1 MKTREHKNM
10 KAIEQFMFLCFYV
23 FMFFLGGFL
32 LISPFNLA
40 WAVAPPDIKI
50 DIGGFNKDSFKAVE
64 PVSCSDQS
72 GQTCLEISWIG
83 DYISAIYRYG
93 LGLAA
98 ILAVVMIMVGGFLWL
113 TSGGNQNQV
122 SRAKEFI
129 VSALTG
135 LLLAL
140 FSFMILSTVNP
151 RLVDLEPL
159 IVSKPE
165 EEVVSSK
172 TETGAF
178 PKDSQVEDITTN
190 IYQECDTNRDLQT
203 FDCYSIFGGARNYQD
218 FGGGE
223 FYFEIPVQGS
233 GEEILTA
240 IGRNETVLNLLSA
253 RRGLSFEEALNGD
266 SYDWG
271 GLTFRYNG
279 TNLNNRFWEVRESTS
294 IFPRY

>member
-23 FMFFLGGFL
+23 FMFFLGVFL

-140 FSFMILSTVNP
+140 FSFMILYTVNP
-151 RLVDLEPL
+151 RLVRLEP
-159 IVSKPE
+159 ISIKYPE
-165 EEVVSSK
+165 AVK
-172 TETGAF
+172 TLKE
-178 PKDSQVEDITTN
+178 
-190 IYQECDTNRDLQT
+190 
-203 FDCYSIFGGARNYQD
+203 GG
-218 FGGGE
+218 F
-223 FYFEIPVQGS
+223 GS
-233 GEEILTA
+233 GA
-240 IGRNETVLNLLSA
+240 
-253 RRGLSFEEALNGD
+253 EAEVEVD
-266 SYDWG
+266 SV
-271 GLTFRYNG
+271 
-279 TNLNNRFWEVRESTS
+279 E
-294 IFPRY
+294 